1 MSDTDPTS
9 GASAPDP
16 FAPPP
21 PPIPPGSGEWPQAT
35 PSPGPAPEPIPA
47 GQSYYDER
55 SRGERRG
62 GGATAGIVLIVIGAI
77 FLLGRLAPGFA
88 WWSLWP
94 LIVIFAGLVQAFT
107 PGKDGYSANRVFDG
121 LVTVAFGF
129 VFLAITFGV
138 VGWSVMWRILGFW
151 PVLLIAV
158 GFDLLGKALGRT
170 WLRVLGSLAII
181 GALAFAVA
189 SSAGT
194 VTPPTFP
201 TLGAAASEPFSEAQP
216 LGATTTAKLKLE
228 AGVAQ
233 VRMGAADGSD
243 LFTLTGSSPWGAPT
257 WSVTDSG
264 SDADVAIELGSGDN
278 VSVWPGSPTTEADLR
293 LSRSVLWD
301 ATIDTGVSSLDADF
315 SALKLRSLDL
325 KPGVAD
331 CSVRLGSIPA
341 EVSVADVSVKAG
353 VSSVTLRLPR
363 DAEARIDADTGLSSN
378 DIAERFERLS
388 GSRWQTPGY
397 DAARQAGKPVY
408 DIVVK
413 SGVGSVT
420 IDTY

>member
-1 MSDTDPTS
+1 VSDNDSTNGVQTPGT
-9 GASAPDP
+9 PEVQ
-16 FAPPP
+16 PPP
-21 PPIPPGSGEWPQAT
+21 GN
-35 PSPGPAPEPIPA
+35 
-47 GQSYYDER
+47 
-55 SRGERRG
+55 G
-62 GGATAGIVLIVIGAI
+62 GVTAGIVLIVIGAI
-77 FLLGRLAPGFA
+77 FLLGRFAPGFA

-94 LIVIFAGLVQAFT
+94 VIVIIVGLVQAFT

-121 LVTVAFGF
+121 LVVVAFGF

-138 VGWSVMWRILGFW
+138 VGWSVMWRILGLW

-170 WLRVLGSLAII
+170 WLRVLGSMAII

-201 TLGAAASEPFSEAQP
+201 MFGTAASEPFSESQP
-216 LGATTTAKLKLE
+216 LGTTTEARLKLE

-233 VRMGAADGSD
+233 VRMGEAAGND
-243 LFTLTGSSPWGAPT
+243 LFTLDGSSPWGAPT
-257 WSVTDSG
+257 WSVTDEG
-264 SDADVAIELGSGDN
+264 AGAVVGIKLGSGDN
-278 VSVWPGSPTTEADLR
+278 VSVWPGSPTTEADVR

-331 CSVRLGSIPA
+331 CTVRLGTVPA
-341 EVSVADVSVKAG
+341 QVPVASVSVKAG
-353 VSSVTLRLPR
+353 VSSVTLRIPR
-363 DAEARIDADTGLSSN
+363 GVEARIDADLGLSSN
-378 DIAERFERLS
+378 DIDERFERRS
-388 GSRWQTPGY
+388 ASEWQTPGY
-397 DAARQAGKPVY
+397 DAARQAGRPVY

-413 SGVGSVT
+413 SGIGSVT